1 MLIVKGGFLMGEYT
15 NNEIIA
21 AIVIIV
27 VALIA
32 LSPVM
37 LFIKVWIMTNDVEKI
52 KLMIEERLEAEAS
65 ARDKEGADQGS

>member
-1 MLIVKGGFLMGEYT
+1 MGGYT

-21 AIVIIV
+21 AIAIIV
-27 VALIA
+27 GALIA